1 MIFISILTLIVAKAL
16 PLLNKQISS
25 IHFTRIASIIFIYTG
40 AITLN
45 CLYIQSIGSGIGIY
59 SGLFHITQI
68 SQLIEIFL
76 FIIGGLILMGWPQV
90 LPQLPRQDL
99 DKRAVIIPINNSLSD
114 LTSTE
119 QNSLES
125 YRLFS
130 STSAIATASSGAYA
144 PVAGQWDAKLESYST
159 DYSIIVLFSILGS
172 SLLISSFDLISLY
185 LSIELQSFGLYVLS
199 TLYRDSE
206 SSTSAGLKYFLLGG
220 LSSCLILLGSGLI
233 YSYTGVTNFESL
245 YLLNSISDIDQQ
257 YVIQGLSL
265 GLIIIFVG
273 FLFKIAA
280 APLHNWSPD
289 VYDGTPTIVTTWLTI
304 IPKISILILLL
315 ELQSQIGIIG
325 GIKTKILSS
334 TGYLTIVESM
344 PNLLPTEGLMLL
356 SNTVSAELV
365 GLPVL
370 KTLLLI
376 SSILS
381 LIIGSLLG
389 LAQIRIKRLLA
400 YSTIS
405 HIGFLLLALAINT
418 EQSIDS
424 FLFYL
429 IQYTITN
436 LNIFLIILALTYLI
450 YAPAHSE
457 KSTAQAELNS
467 FELKTYPSHQ
477 SPDKGCHGNDKLGN
491 IRDIRYISELKG
503 LFFSNPLLSLSFGI
517 CLFSMAGIPP
527 LIGFFSK
534 QFVLY
539 SALQNGYYFIS
550 LIAII
555 VSVISASYYLKIIK
569 VLHTFEGNVLEDNKD
584 PKSLAKVESL
594 HTNEPRVD
602 NNLDPF
608 IFTQSK
614 YTLTNTHSFLISSLT
629 LIILLFFIKPSI
641 ILNSTQLLSLSL
653 FYI

>member
-59 SGLFHITQI
+59 SGFFHITQI

-76 FIIGGLILMGWPQV
+76 FIIGGLILIGWPQV
-90 LPQLPRQDL
+90 LPVPLVAASKEVQ
-99 DKRAVIIPINNSLSD
+99 KPINKSLSNLKE
-114 LTSTE
+114 LTINGRNPSSLLISPE
-119 QNSLES
+119 PNSLES
-125 YRLFS
+125 YRL
-130 STSAIATASSGAYA
+130 ASSI
-144 PVAGQWDAKLESYST
+144 ESYST
-159 DYSIIVLFSILGS
+159 DYSIIVLFSILGA

-220 LSSCLILLGSGLI
+220 LSSCLILLGCGLI

-273 FLFKIAA
+273 FLFKISA

-289 VYDGTPTIVTTWLTI
+289 VYDGTPTIVTTWLTVM
-304 IPKISILILLL
+304 PKISIFILLL
-315 ELQSQIGIIG
+315 ELQSKIGIIG

-334 TGYLTIVESM
+334 TGFITIVDNM
-344 PNLLPTEGLMLL
+344 PSLLSTEGLVFL
-356 SNTVSAELV
+356 SDTVSASLV

-381 LIIGSLLG
+381 LIIGSILG

-436 LNIFLIILALTYLI
+436 LNIFLIILALTYII
-450 YAPAHSE
+450 YTS
-457 KSTAQAELNS
+457 KNSTGSADAAQLNS
-467 FELKTYPSHQ
+467 LKTS
-477 SPDKGCHGNDKLGN
+477 KIGN
-491 IRDIRYISELKG
+491 ITDIRYISELKG
-503 LFFSNPLLSLSFGI
+503 LFFSNPLLSLSLGI

-527 LIGFFSK
+527 FIGFFAK

-539 SALQNGYYFIS
+539 SAIQNGYYFIS

-569 VLHTFEGNVLEDNKD
+569 VLHTFEDDVLETNKA
-584 PKSLAKVESL
+584 PKQSLYTTKE
-594 HTNEPRVD
+594 N
-602 NNLDPF
+602 NNLDHF

-629 LIILLFFIKPSI
+629 LIILLFFINPSI